1 MPAEGSLREAAT
13 WPSAGFIWRPRPGW
27 GLLAAAVMLSVVT
40 VIGLR
45 LRDSAGVAL
54 PSAVLVYLVAVVVV
68 AVVGGTWPAI
78 AAAVASDALINW
90 YFTPPYHTLTVAHR
104 ENVTA
109 LVVYVLVAVTVSVL
123 VNLAAAQRAAAVR
136 SGLEARLL
144 ARITAEPVEEQS
156 LQRLLERLRATFGFT
171 ALALWEGDEPV
182 AHAGPGFT
190 GPPTLRVDA
199 GNRLLLVAESPATIG
214 EDRALLARLAAG
226 AARTLEAQRLAVRA
240 ARAEQLA
247 EVDRL
252 RTAILRAV
260 GHDLRTPLAAIKAAA
275 SSLASPDV
283 TFTEGDRAELVAT
296 VVESA
301 DRLDDL
307 IENLLA
313 LSRLQAGVL
322 SAQPRPVA
330 LDEIVARAALSVG
343 PGRLAID
350 VPDDLPWVRADP
362 GLLERVIANLVDN
375 AVRIGGGDRIALRA
389 AVHDDTVRLAV
400 VDHGPGIPAAE
411 RERIFAPFQRLGDQ
425 SADGRLGLG
434 LAIARGFTD
443 AMGGRLYPSDT
454 PGGGLT
460 MTIELPLAATGEA

>member
-1 MPAEGSLREAAT
+1 MPADER
-13 WPSAGFIWRPRPGW
+13 PGFSWRPRPAW
-27 GLLAAAVMLSVVT
+27 GLVAAAVLLGAVT
-40 VIGLR
+40 LIGLR
-45 LRDSAGVAL
+45 LRESASVAL
-54 PSAVLVYLVAVVVV
+54 PSAVLVYLVAVVIV

-104 ENVTA
+104 ENITA

-123 VNLAAAQRAAAVR
+123 VDLAATQRAAAVR

-171 ALALWEGDEPV
+171 ALALWDGEEPV
-182 AHAGPGFT
+182 AHAGPPFA
-190 GPPTLRVDA
+190 GPPALRVDA
-199 GNRLLLVAESPATIG
+199 GNGLLLVAESPATIG

-226 AARTLEAQRLAVRA
+226 AARTLEAQRLAVQA

-260 GHDLRTPLAAIKAAA
+260 GHDLRTPLAAIKASA

-283 TFTEGDRAELVAT
+283 AFTDADRAELVAT
-296 VVESA
+296 VLESA

-322 SAQPRPVA
+322 SAHLRPVA
-330 LDEIVARAALSVG
+330 VDEVVARAALSAG
-343 PGRLAID
+343 RDRLAVD
-350 VPDDLPWVRADP
+350 VPDDLPRVFADP

-375 AVRIGGGDRIALRA
+375 ALRADGEHRIAVRATAGGG
-389 AVHDDTVRLAV
+389 VVSVAV
-400 VDHGPGIPAAE
+400 VDRGPGLPAAE
-411 RERIFAPFQRLGDQ
+411 RERVFAPFQRLGDS

-434 LAIARGFTD
+434 LAIARGFID
-443 AMGGRLYPSDT
+443 AMGGRLYPADT

-460 MTIELPLAATGEA
+460 MTIELPVAGEATT

>member
-1 MPAEGSLREAAT
+1 MPADGDLVEAAA
-13 WPSAGFIWRPRPGW
+13 PVPEGFSWRPRPGW
-27 GLLAAAVMLSVVT
+27 GLLAAVVLLSVVT

-45 LRDSAGVAL
+45 LRDSASVAL
-54 PSAVLVYLVAVVVV
+54 PSAVLVYLVAVVIV

-90 YFTPPYHTLTVAHR
+90 YFTPPYHTLAVEHR
-104 ENVTA
+104 ENITA

-123 VNLAAAQRAAAVR
+123 VNVAAAQRAAAVR

-144 ARITAEPVEEQS
+144 ARITAEPVGEQS
-156 LQRLLERLRATFGFT
+156 LQRLLERLRVTFGFT

-182 AHAGPGFT
+182 AHAGPPFT
-190 GPPTLRVDA
+190 AVPSLRVDA
-199 GNRLLLVAESPATIG
+199 GNRLQLVAESPETIG

-247 EVDRL
+247 GVDRL

-260 GHDLRTPLAAIKAAA
+260 GHDLRTPLAAIKTAA

-283 TFTEGDRAELVAT
+283 EFTDADRAELVAT

-322 SAQPRPVA
+322 SAQLRPVA
-330 LDEIVARAALSVG
+330 LDEAVARAALG
-343 PGRLAID
+343 ADPDRLDVD

-375 AVRIGGGDRIALRA
+375 AVRAGGEHRVLLRA
-389 AVHDDTVRLAV
+389 TAHDRLVSLAV

-443 AMGGRLYPSDT
+443 AMGGTLRPSDT

-460 MTIELPLAATGEA
+460 MTVELPTADTGEV